1 MTCILVVH
9 HGGNGVGLAP
19 TLPGVPGAQPP
30 PTQPATTPPATTPPV
45 TTPPRDQPVTPA
57 QAPTAAQAPTT
68 PAQII
73 VTPPGT
79 TFQVA
84 GGPYTVP
91 VSINNAQRMSVVSL
105 TITYNPAILHVR
117 TAQDGTFMRQGGVTA
132 TFTPK
137 IDNTAGRVDISIARV
152 NDQTGAQNSGLLAA
166 LLFDAVAPGTSSIA
180 VTGVAAAPDGSP
192 LQVVFSPVT
201 ITVR

>member
-1 MTCILVVH
+1 VAT
-9 HGGNGVGLAP
+9 
-19 TLPGVPGAQPP
+19 P
-30 PTQPATTPPATTPPV
+30 PTT
-45 TTPPRDQPVTPA
+45 TTPPRDQPTTPTPPA
-57 QAPTAAQAPTT
+57 AANPNAPPTT

-91 VSINNAQRMSVVSL
+91 VSINNAQRLSL
-105 TITYNPAILHVR
+105 VTLTLTYNPGILRVR
-117 TAQDGTFMRQGGVTA
+117 TVQDGTFMRQGGVTA
-132 TFTPK
+132 TFTPR

-152 NDQTGAQNSGLLAA
+152 NDQTGAQGAGLLAS
-166 LLFDAVAPGTSSIA
+166 LLFDAVAPGSSSIS
-180 VTGVAAAPDGSP
+180 VTGVASAPDGSAV
-192 LQVVFSPVT
+192 QVVFSPVT